1 MTFKK
6 SLYRITHWE
15 TWNFRVKFIFLAPV
29 WMWHCLRSG
38 SWWFFT
44 ASNPTLTF
52 GGYEGEGKKEMYD
65 QLPPF
70 TYPKSIYISPSLSF
84 TEAEK
89 LAIANNY
96 EYPFIVKPDVGMMGL
111 MFRKIDNAEQ
121 FKRYHEKMPVD
132 YIVQELIRY
141 PLEVSVFYYRFPNEQ
156 KGTITGFLRKEFLE
170 VTGDGKSTLW
180 QLMLQYSRI
189 RFRLEEM
196 RLKHENRLNDIISE
210 GEKFCLSY
218 ALNLTRGGKLV
229 SLSHEKDERLLKVF
243 DDLSHYAKHFYYGRY
258 DIKCASVEDL
268 KKGKNFSILE
278 FNGSGAAPHH
288 VYGAGN
294 TLFQACKIVAQH
306 WNVLYKI
313 SKYNHKNGMRYWRF
327 SKGWKFFVDAKKH
340 FKMLKKLDADFLV

>member
-1 MTFKK
+1 MTFRK

-15 TWNFRVKFIFLAPV
+15 TWNFRIKFIFLAPV
-29 WMWHCLRSG
+29 WMWHCLRAG

-44 ASNPTLTF
+44 TSNPTLTF
-52 GGYEGEGKKEMYD
+52 GGFEGEGKKEMYG
-65 QLPPF
+65 QLPLSS
-70 TYPKSIYISPSLSF
+70 YPRSIYISPSLSF
-84 TEAEK
+84 TEAVK
-89 LAIANNY
+89 LVTANNY
-96 EYPFIVKPDVGMMGL
+96 EYPFIVKPDVGMMGY
-111 MFRKIDNAEQ
+111 MFRKIENADQ
-121 FKRYHEKMPVD
+121 LKHYHKKMLVD

-189 RFRLEEM
+189 SFRLEEM

-243 DDLSHYAKHFYYGRY
+243 DDLSHYVKHFYYGRY

-268 KKGKNFSILE
+268 KEGKNFSILE

-340 FKMLKKLDADFLV
+340 FKMLKQLDADFLV

>member
-1 MTFKK
+1 
-6 SLYRITHWE
+6 
-15 TWNFRVKFIFLAPV
+15 
-29 WMWHCLRSG
+29 MWHCLRAG

-44 ASNPTLTF
+44 TSNPTLTF
-52 GGYEGEGKKEMYD
+52 GGFEGEGKKEMYG
-65 QLPPF
+65 QLPLSS
-70 TYPKSIYISPSLSF
+70 YPRSIYISPSLSF
-84 TEAEK
+84 TEAVK
-89 LAIANNY
+89 LVTANNY
-96 EYPFIVKPDVGMMGL
+96 EYPFIVKPDVGMMGY
-111 MFRKIDNAEQ
+111 MFRKIENADQ
-121 FKRYHEKMPVD
+121 LKHYHKKMLVD

-189 RFRLEEM
+189 SFRLEEM

-268 KKGKNFSILE
+268 KEGKNFSILE

-340 FKMLKKLDADFLV
+340 FKMLKQLDADFLV